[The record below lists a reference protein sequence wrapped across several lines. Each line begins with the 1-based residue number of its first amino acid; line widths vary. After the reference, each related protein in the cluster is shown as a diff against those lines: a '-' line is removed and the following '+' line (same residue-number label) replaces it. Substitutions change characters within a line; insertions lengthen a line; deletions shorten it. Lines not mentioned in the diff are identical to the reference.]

1 MSLPNLLDNS
11 LAPQLALHRFS
22 VEQYHQMGKLGVL
35 TPDDRVELLE
45 GLIVAKMNQ
54 RPIHGFIVGLLNEW
68 FQQKLPPGWIVRC
81 QLPITTA
88 RSEPEPDLVI
98 LKGAHADFR
107 YQHPAGKNCRLVI
120 EVADTSLEKDRAK
133 TTIYHDAG
141 VQEYWIINVQG
152 KLLERYDFSVMRSGK
167 SLSIE
172 PQFIS
177 PTATVNLAIDAS
189 QLSFELTSIFE

>member
-45 GLIVAKMNQ
+45 GLIVEKMNQ

-68 FQQKLPPGWIVRC
+68 FLQKLPPGWIVRC

-98 LKGAHADFR
+98 MKGAHADFR
-107 YQHPAGKNCRLVI
+107 YQHPVGKNCRLVI

-152 KLLERYDFSVMRSGK
+152 KLLERNDFSVVTSTK
-167 SLSIE
+167 SPSIE

-177 PTATVNLAIDAS
+177 PTDTVNLAIDSS
-189 QLSFELTSIFE
+189 QLMFDLASIFE